1 MPGEKELENHNLCEL
16 LNDEQFQIMK
26 IKIFFHPKS
35 IAITLLAIFGMYI
48 CVSAAQWQ
56 FDRGHNRHAENIRV
70 KQLLTQSPIELNEKE
85 VFPTWSKVKLN
96 GNFDGTH
103 EVLVRGRYRAD
114 KYGFDVLTLFR
125 PINSKPIWVNRGW
138 VAAVGDATETPIPPP
153 APKGRVEIIGLL
165 RSFNQSSTTTGSLIA
180 LPAPKVGKIQLSEL
194 NENFNETRFD
204 SYLQLTSDLGE
215 SPIPADLPT
224 FSDGP
229 HYAYTLQWSFFVLL
243 ILAGRVLIAREELR
257 SKLSG
262 V

>member
-1 MPGEKELENHNLCEL
+1 
-16 LNDEQFQIMK
+16 MK

-96 GNFDGTH
+96 GSFDGTH
-103 EVLVRGRYRAD
+103 QVLVRGRYRAE

-125 PINSKPIWVNRGW
+125 PVHTKPIWVDRGW
-138 VAAVGDATETPIPPP
+138 IAAVGDATEIPIPPA
-153 APKGRVEIIGLL
+153 APNGTIEITGLL
-165 RSFNQSSTTTGSLIA
+165 RAYDEINATNGSLIA
-180 LPAPKVGKIQLSEL
+180 LPAPKVGRIQIDKL
-194 NENFNETRFD
+194 NRNFNENRFD
-204 SYLQLTSDLGE
+204 KYLQLTSDLGE

-229 HYAYTLQWSFFVLL
+229 HYAYTSQWSFFVLL

>member
-1 MPGEKELENHNLCEL
+1 
-16 LNDEQFQIMK
+16 MK

-35 IAITLLAIFGMYI
+35 IAITLLAIFGIYI

-56 FDRGHNRHAENIRV
+56 FDRGHNRHAENLRV

-96 GNFDGTH
+96 GNFDSTH

-114 KYGFDVLTLFR
+114 KYGFDVLTLIR
-125 PINSKPIWVNRGW
+125 PINTKPIWVNRGW
-138 VAAVGDATETPIPPP
+138 VAAVGDATETPIPPA
-153 APKGRVEIIGLL
+153 APNGRVEIIGLL
-165 RSFNQSSTTTGSLIA
+165 RSFNQSSTSTGSLIA
-180 LPAPKVGKIQLSEL
+180 LPAPKVGKIQVSEL
-194 NENFNETRFD
+194 NENFNESRFET
-204 SYLQLTSDLGE
+204 YLQLTSDLGE
-215 SPIPADLPT
+215 SPIPADVPT

-257 SKLSG
+257 SKLSS

>member
-1 MPGEKELENHNLCEL
+1 MIKKF
-16 LNDEQFQIMK
+16 FQ
-26 IKIFFHPKS
+26 
-35 IAITLLAIFGMYI
+35 
-48 CVSAAQWQ
+48 
-56 FDRGHNRHAENIRV
+56 RGA
-70 KQLLTQSPIELNEKE
+70 
-85 VFPTWSKVKLN
+85 KLN
-96 GNFDGTH
+96 
-103 EVLVRGRYRAD
+103 
-114 KYGFDVLTLFR
+114 
-125 PINSKPIWVNRGW
+125 W
-138 VAAVGDATETPIPPP
+138 VAAVGDATETPIPPA
-153 APKGRVEIIGLL
+153 APNGTVEIIGLL

>member
-1 MPGEKELENHNLCEL
+1 MPDEKELENHNLCEL
-16 LNDEQFQIMK
+16 LSDEQFQIMK

-35 IAITLLAIFGMYI
+35 IAITLLAIFGMSI

-56 FDRGHNRHAENIRV
+56 FDRGQSRHAENVRV
-70 KQLLTQSPIELNEKE
+70 KQLLTQSPIELNDKE

-96 GNFDGTH
+96 GSFDGTH

-125 PINSKPIWVNRGW
+125 PINTKPIWVNRGW
-138 VAAVGDATETPIPPP
+138 VAAVGDATETPIPPA
-153 APKGRVEIIGLL
+153 APNERVEIIGLL

-257 SKLSG
+257 SKLSS

>member
-1 MPGEKELENHNLCEL
+1 
-16 LNDEQFQIMK
+16 MK
-26 IKIFFHPKS
+26 IKTFLYPKS
-35 IAITLLAIFGMYI
+35 VAITLLAIFGIYI
-48 CVSAAQWQ
+48 CVTAAQWQ
-56 FDRGHNRHAENIRV
+56 FNRGQSRQAENVRV
-70 KQLLTQSPIELNEKE
+70 KQLLTQSPVALNENGN
-85 VFPTWSKVKLN
+85 FPTWSKVKVK
-96 GNFDGTH
+96 GKFDSNH
-103 EVLVRGRYRAD
+103 EILVRGKYRSD

-125 PINSKPIWVNRGW
+125 PSNTKPIWVDRGW
-138 VAAVGDATETPIPPP
+138 VAAVGDATETPIPPA
-153 APKGRVEIIGLL
+153 APNGTVEIIGLL

-243 ILAGRVLIAREELR
+243 ILAGRALIAREELR

>member
-1 MPGEKELENHNLCEL
+1 
-16 LNDEQFQIMK
+16 MK

-56 FDRGHNRHAENIRV
+56 FHRGQNRHAENVRV
-70 KQLLTQSPIELNEKE
+70 KQLLTQSPIELNEE
-85 VFPTWSKVKLN
+85 DVFPTWSKVKLS
-96 GNFDGTH
+96 GNFDGSH
-103 EVLVRGRYRAD
+103 EVLVRGRYRAE
-114 KYGFDVLTLFR
+114 KYGYDVLTLFR
-125 PINSKPIWVNRGW
+125 PVHTKPIWVDRGW
-138 VAAVGDATETPIPPP
+138 IAAVGDATEIPIPP
-153 APKGRVEIIGLL
+153 AALNGTIEITGLL
-165 RSFNQSSTTTGSLIA
+165 RAYDEINATNGSLIA
-180 LPAPKVGKIQLSEL
+180 LPAPKVGRIQIDKL
-194 NENFNETRFD
+194 NRNFNENRFD
-204 SYLQLTSDLGE
+204 KYLQLTSDLGE

-229 HYAYTLQWSFFVLL
+229 HYAYTSQWSFFVLL